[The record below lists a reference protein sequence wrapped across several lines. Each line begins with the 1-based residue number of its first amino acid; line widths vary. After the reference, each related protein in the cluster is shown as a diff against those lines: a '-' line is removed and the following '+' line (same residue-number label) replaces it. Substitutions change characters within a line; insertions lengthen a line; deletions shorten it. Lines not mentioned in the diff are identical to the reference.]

1 MVLTHRFSVMSLSL
15 MLNQG
20 KAQDSALVA
29 VPSLIRVSSC
39 AHRLKFSAFVFSSVS
54 PQVNSTWGWQGW
66 APSVLYSLLLAY
78 RGVAP
83 PPLQALHHMWRSV
96 LLKWLY
102 CLLWGFWDQSST
114 MEPFLSLV
122 CEMTLCSSRQVIR
135 LARCRWG
142 ADFLMWKGPLFSPH
156 SLLRSGWSAEGRD
169 EVNIPK
175 IMFLKHNNYDL
186 RV

>member
-15 MLNQG
+15 LLNQG
-20 KAQDSALVA
+20 KAQDSVLVA

-96 LLKWLY
+96 LLGWLY
-102 CLLWGFWDQSST
+102 LSPLGIPRPELYDGAFLVSSLWDDIVFFQAGHTSCQMQMKGRFPHVEGATILSS
-114 MEPFLSLV
+114 
-122 CEMTLCSSRQVIR
+122 
-135 LARCRWG
+135 
-142 ADFLMWKGPLFSPH
+142 
-156 SLLRSGWSAEGRD
+156 
-169 EVNIPK
+169 
-175 IMFLKHNNYDL
+175 
-186 RV
+186 